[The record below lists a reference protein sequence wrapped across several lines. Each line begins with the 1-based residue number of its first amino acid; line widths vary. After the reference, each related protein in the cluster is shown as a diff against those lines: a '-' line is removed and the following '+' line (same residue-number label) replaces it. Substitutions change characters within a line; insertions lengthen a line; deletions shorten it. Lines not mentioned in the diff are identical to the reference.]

1 MLEREHDRLAETL
14 TRLTGCAEWG
24 VKVLAE
30 PNATAAAPS
39 PDAAATTMESDRPGH
54 AFFARKRQQAEAR
67 KHAAASIE
75 QALADTEAT
84 LRRHARASVRLR
96 PQQRSLSGHRGEM
109 VSNAAYL
116 VERSRTDTFTGAVEA
131 SGQALRALGL
141 TVELTGPFAP
151 YNFTAAPDA

>member
-1 MLEREHDRLAETL
+1 
-14 TRLTGCAEWG
+14 

-30 PNATAAAPS
+30 PTAQPAPADTPDDTAT
-39 PDAAATTMESDRPGH
+39 DRPGH

-67 KHAAASIE
+67 RKTTASIE
-75 QALADTEAT
+75 QALADTDAT

-116 VERSRTDTFTGAVEA
+116 VERSRTDAFIRTAHELAEA
-131 SGQALRALGL
+131 LAPSGL
-141 TVELTGPFAP
+141 TLDLTGPFAP
-151 YNFTAAPDA
+151 YNFTAEPDA